1 MLKTLVQLEAIVA
14 EKAFRFYCDHDSPI
28 AAVKEALFQLSSHV
42 AKIEEKVAED
52 AKKAEE
58 EKAKVEVVPQEEV
71 VNVD

>member
-1 MLKTLVQLEAIVA
+1 MIRNLAQLEVMVGDKIY
-14 EKAFRFYCDHDSPI
+14 RLLCDQDSPI
-28 AAVKEALFQLSSHV
+28 AAVKEALFQLSSYV

-58 EKAKVEVVPQEEV
+58 EKAKVEQAPQEEV